1 MARRAPPDARPR
13 PLFAVLCNPR
23 SGEIRKRL
31 KVTRAAG
38 RHLAGPLYREA
49 SRSAEIRRELLALTA
64 DPRRP
69 LCILGGDGT
78 VQAVL
83 TALLEEEGDPR
94 RWPPLAVLPGGST
107 NMIAR
112 DLGFSGSLE
121 DELESL
127 RLWSR
132 ADPVGGGLV
141 RRPVLRLERRE
152 GETLCGTFFG
162 AGAVATGVR
171 YWSERLKGRG
181 PGRVHTAPLAIARI
195 LLSLT
200 VGRAP
205 AELVPSLEY
214 AVDGEPVR
222 FREALLCLVT
232 TLDRLI
238 LGTRPHWG
246 EGPGSL
252 RFTLVERDPGR
263 LWLNLPRLA
272 RGRPGKALT
281 PERGYHSR
289 KATRLRMSFTGH
301 FVLDGELFHHDAT
314 DGPLRITAL
323 EGARWLVPE

>member
-1 MARRAPPDARPR
+1 
-13 PLFAVLCNPR
+13 
-23 SGEIRKRL
+23 L
-31 KVTRAAG
+31 KVIRAIG

-49 SRSAEIRRELLALTA
+49 SRPEEIRRELPILTA

-94 RWPPLAVLPGGST
+94 RWPSLAVLPGGST

-112 DLGFSGSLE
+112 DLGFSSSLE
-121 DELESL
+121 DALEDL
-127 RLWSR
+127 RVWSR
-132 ADPVGGGLV
+132 ADRVGRGPVV
-141 RRPVLRLERRE
+141 RPVLRLERRE

-162 AGAVATGVR
+162 VGTVASGVR

-181 PGRVHTAPLAIARI
+181 PGRVHMAPLAIARI

-205 AELVPSLEY
+205 DDLAPSLEY
-214 AVDGEPVR
+214 AADGEPAR
-222 FREALLCLVT
+222 SRRALLCLVT

-246 EGPGSL
+246 EGPGLL

-272 RGRPGKALT
+272 RGRPGEALT

-289 KATRLRMSFTGH
+289 NATRIRMSFTAH

-323 EGARWLVPE
+323 EGARWLVPD